1 MKIREATRS
10 DAEWILHHRLGI
22 FRESGASE
30 GVLDETNAM
39 TKCYLTLDWTEDF
52 RYFLAEKRGGVV
64 GGCGLSIF
72 RIPPFSGQRTG
83 LMAYLFNMYVE
94 PQERRK
100 GVGSALLKR
109 MIDVCRNEG
118 IHLVMLHAPEIGRSL
133 YRSFGFKKSKGLMH
147 LPVKEERSVTENRF
161 SHDCF

>member
-1 MKIREATRS
+1 MKIREATRA
-10 DAEWILHHRLGI
+10 DAEWVLHHRLGL

-30 GVLDETNAM
+30 DVLDETNAM
-39 TKCYLTLDWTEDF
+39 TKYYLSLDWTEDF
-52 RYFLAEKRGGVV
+52 RYFLAENRRGVV

-94 PQERRK
+94 PQERRM
-100 GVGSALLKR
+100 GVGSALLKH

-118 IHLVMLHAPEIGRSL
+118 IHLVVLHASEIGRSL
-133 YRSFGFKKSKGLMH
+133 FGSFGFRKSKSLMH
-147 LPVKEERSVTENRF
+147 LPVKEESAITERRSR
-161 SHDCF
+161 HDCF